1 MFTIH
6 LQNLQF
12 KSFHGL
18 YAEEKILGNHFEV
31 NVMVKYLPKKL
42 PIKSIEQTINYQ
54 DIFAIVEQ
62 QMSIPTA
69 LLETLVVDIA
79 NDISRQFSMVKEV
92 DICIAKKN
100 PPISNF
106 IGNVAVSYQ
115 IKRRK

>member
-1 MFTIH
+1 MLTIH
-6 LQNLQF
+6 LHNLQF

-31 NVMVKYLPKKL
+31 NLTVKYQPKKL
-42 PIKSIEQTINYQ
+42 PIQSIEQTINYQ
-54 DIFAIVEQ
+54 NVFEIVEQ
-62 QMSIPTA
+62 QMSTPTA
-69 LLETLVVDIA
+69 LLETLVVAIA
-79 NDISRQFSMVKEV
+79 NEILKQFSMAKEV

-100 PPISNF
+100 PPIPNF